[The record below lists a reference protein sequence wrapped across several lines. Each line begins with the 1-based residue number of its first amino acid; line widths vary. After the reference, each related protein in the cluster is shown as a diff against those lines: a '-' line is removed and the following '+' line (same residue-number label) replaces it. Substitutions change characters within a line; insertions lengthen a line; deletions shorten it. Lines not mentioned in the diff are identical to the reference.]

1 MIRGLVVPRR
11 GDVCLVFAFEVAA
24 VRWSH
29 VRVRFQSTFDSRR
42 PVMRDL
48 SASSAPI
55 SLDSVIPR
63 VVVAL
68 SRLA

>member
-48 SASSAPI
+48 
-55 SLDSVIPR
+55 VPR
-63 VVVAL
+63 QRPFL
-68 SRLA
+68 LTP